1 MHETITPRLRT
12 DVLLRPYQQFDGDD
26 RYIVAV
32 DDRHFVVSA
41 AVAAV
46 LEESR
51 LQGTLASLAARAS
64 ARLGITVSA
73 ELASRVLSEA
83 VLSVCFHAT
92 ETRASSASPIRQRH
106 TLFSARL
113 VKPLLA
119 MAHPLFTG
127 RGAVTLITLLVFIE
141 LLVASR
147 AAEAAPYFLTG
158 TEIVCT
164 ATLAALGVI
173 VHELGHLAACSRF
186 GASHGGIGV
195 GMYWCMPVFYS
206 EVNGAWMLPRF
217 QRVIVDAGGL
227 YLQCGYVIAL
237 GAAYLLSGSP
247 MILETI
253 VWTHLLMLHA
263 LNPVLKYDGY
273 WLLTDLT
280 SISNLHAAIRLVARD
295 TWEALTH
302 NGAHPGIG
310 ALLLLSIFTAMAA
323 SYFGYVCIVLG
334 RNIGT
339 SVGEVLHRWA
349 IQHTSSFGTWHAIGE
364 SALLALFFVMALSL
378 SLMFARSLY
387 RLGKDSSP

>member
-1 MHETITPRLRT
+1 MNETITPRLRT
-12 DVLLRPYQQFDGDD
+12 DVLLRPYRQFDGDD
-26 RYIVAV
+26 RYVVVV
-32 DDRHFVVSA
+32 DDRQFVVSP

-51 LQGTLASLAARAS
+51 LRSTLASLTARAS
-64 ARLGITVSA
+64 SRLGMTVSA
-73 ELASRVLSEA
+73 ELASRVLSEG

-92 ETRASSASPIRQRH
+92 ETRASSSSPIRLRR
-106 TLFSARL
+106 TLISAQL

-119 MAHPLFTG
+119 MTHPLFTG
-127 RGAVTLITLLVFIE
+127 RGATALITLLVFIE

-147 AAEAAPYFLTG
+147 AAEAAPHFLTG

-195 GMYWCMPVFYS
+195 GVYWCVPVVYS
-206 EVNGAWMLPRF
+206 ELNGAWMLPRL
-217 QRVIVDAGGL
+217 QRAIVDAGGL

-247 MILETI
+247 LILEAI
-253 VWTHLLMLHA
+253 VWTHLLMLHT

-273 WLLTDLT
+273 WLLADL
-280 SISNLHAAIRLVARD
+280 SDIPNLHAAIRYIGERI
-295 TWEALTH
+295 WQALTH
-302 NGAHPGIG
+302 SGALPGIG
-310 ALLLLSIFTAMAA
+310 AFMLLSMFTVMAA
-323 SYFGYVCIVLG
+323 SYFGYVCVVLG

-339 SVGEVLHRWA
+339 GLGEALHRWA

-378 SLMFARSLY
+378 SLLFARSLY
-387 RLGKDSSP
+387 RLGKDSSQ

>member
-64 ARLGITVSA
+64 SRLGMTISA

-92 ETRASSASPIRQRH
+92 ETRASSTSPIRLRH
-106 TLFSARL
+106 TLFSAEL
-113 VKPLLA
+113 VKPLLV
-119 MAHPLFTG
+119 MVHPLFTG
-127 RGAVTLITLLVFIE
+127 RGAAALITLLVFIE

-164 ATLAALGVI
+164 ATLTALGVI

-227 YLQCGYVIAL
+227 YLQCGYAIAL
-237 GAAYLLSGSP
+237 GVAYLLSGSP

-253 VWTHLLMLHA
+253 VWTHFLMLHT

-280 SISNLHAAIRLVARD
+280 GISNLHAAIRLVAQD
-295 TWEALTH
+295 TWQALTRS
-302 NGAHPGIG
+302 GPHPGLG

-323 SYFGYVCIVLG
+323 SYFGYVCVVLG

-339 SVGEVLHRWA
+339 SLGEVLHRWA

-364 SALLALFFVMALSL
+364 SALLALFLVMALSL
-378 SLMFARSLY
+378 SLLFARSLY